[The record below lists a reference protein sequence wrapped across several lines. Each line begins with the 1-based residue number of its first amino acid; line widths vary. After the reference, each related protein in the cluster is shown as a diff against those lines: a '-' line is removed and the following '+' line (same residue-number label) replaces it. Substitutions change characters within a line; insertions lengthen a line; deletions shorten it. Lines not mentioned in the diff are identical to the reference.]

1 MRNTFRLTHQIFPRT
16 LSNKISSTDGQQTEK
31 QFHIRQQR
39 YRLLNHARETINSID
54 FKIHQCGAF
63 QFLINGETINTI
75 VIRNIFMIYKYSLE
89 ITLKYTYL

>member
-54 FKIHQCGAF
+54 SF
-63 QFLINGETINTI
+63 QNSSMWCIP
-75 VIRNIFMIYKYSLE
+75 IFDKRGND
-89 ITLKYTYL
+89 